1 MFQKIKPKRISDEIY
16 FQIRDLILN
25 GELKPGQKLPPERE
39 LAESMSV
46 SRPSLREALNKL
58 VAQGYLEQVQGG
70 GTYVKSI
77 TATSIDN
84 AIEEFVKRDEAIFD
98 LMEVRKILETW
109 AAYAAA
115 ERATDKEINNMFEFL
130 EEMRI
135 AKEHGHI
142 GYISDTNFH
151 FAISHATHNVLL
163 VHVMNNIY
171 QWIERVS
178 YEIRSRMHNKPDSH
192 ELLFRHHTDI
202 FEAIKSKDPNLAYG
216 KMLVHMDYIQQ
227 ELERIFNKS
236 KQKESFEN
244 S

>member
-171 QWIERVS
+171 Q
-178 YEIRSRMHNKPDSH
+178 
-192 ELLFRHHTDI
+192 L
-202 FEAIKSKDPNLAYG
+202 
-216 KMLVHMDYIQQ
+216 
-227 ELERIFNKS
+227 
-236 KQKESFEN
+236 
-244 S
+244 

>member
-39 LAESMSV
+39 LAESMGV

-70 GTYVKSI
+70 GTYIKSI
-77 TATSIDN
+77 TAGSIDN
-84 AIEEFVKRDEAIFD
+84 AIEEFVKRDDAIFD

-109 AAYAAA
+109 AAYTAA
-115 ERATDKEINNMFEFL
+115 ERATDEEINNMYEFL
-130 EEMRI
+130 EEMSV
-135 AKEHGHI
+135 AKERGYIGHI
-142 GYISDTNFH
+142 SDANFH

-178 YEIRSRMHNKPDSH
+178 YEIRSRMYREPDSH
-192 ELLFRHHTDI
+192 ELLLKHHADI
-202 FEAIKSKDPNLAYG
+202 YEAIKSRNPDLAYS
-216 KMLVHMDYIQQ
+216 KMLVHMEYIQE
-227 ELERIFNKS
+227 ELYNIFKVRP
-236 KQKESFEN
+236 
-244 S
+244 

>member
-39 LAESMSV
+39 LAESMGV

-77 TATSIDN
+77 TAASIDN
-84 AIEEFVKRDEAIFD
+84 AIEEFVKRDDAIFD

-109 AAYAAA
+109 AAYKAA
-115 ERATDKEINNMFEFL
+115 ERATDKEISNMFEFL
-130 EEMRI
+130 EEMRV
-135 AKEHGHI
+135 AKEQGYIGHI
-142 GYISDTNFH
+142 SDANFH

-163 VHVMNNIY
+163 IHVMNNIY

-178 YEIRSRMHNKPDSH
+178 YEIRSRMYKEPDSH
-192 ELLFRHHTDI
+192 ELLFKHHTDVY
-202 FEAIKSKDPNLAYG
+202 EAIKSRNPELAYS
-216 KMLVHMDYIQQ
+216 KMLVHMEYIHE
-227 ELERIFNKS
+227 ELHNIFKVHP
-236 KQKESFEN
+236 
-244 S
+244 

>member
-39 LAESMSV
+39 LAESMGV

-70 GTYVKSI
+70 GTYIKSI

-84 AIEEFVKRDEAIFD
+84 AIEEFVKRDDAIFD

-109 AAYAAA
+109 AAYTAA
-115 ERATDKEINNMFEFL
+115 ERATDEEINNMYEFL
-130 EEMRI
+130 EEMSV
-135 AKEHGHI
+135 AKERGYIGHI
-142 GYISDTNFH
+142 SDANFH

-178 YEIRSRMHNKPDSH
+178 YEIRSRMYREPDSH
-192 ELLFRHHTDI
+192 ELLLKHHADI
-202 FEAIKSKDPNLAYG
+202 YEAIKSRNPDLAYS
-216 KMLVHMDYIQQ
+216 KMLVHMEYIQE
-227 ELERIFNKS
+227 ELYNIFKVRP
-236 KQKESFEN
+236 
-244 S
+244 